1 MGSVIFQIVFCYE
14 TVIIIPYSMKFVKF
28 FRVFFESLLCILPI
42 FMQNMFCFFLIILNL
57 FDIFNI
63 NIHFLF
69 KGFFAFFCNIA
80 HF

>member
-28 FRVFFESLLCILPI
+28 FRVFFEALLCILPI
-42 FMQNMFCFFLIILNL
+42 FMQKMFCFFLIILNL

-63 NIHFLF
+63 NIHFFVQRIFRVFL
-69 KGFFAFFCNIA
+69 
-80 HF
+80 

>member
-1 MGSVIFQIVFCYE
+1 
-14 TVIIIPYSMKFVKF
+14 MKFVKF

-63 NIHFLF
+63 NIHFFVQRIFRVFL
-69 KGFFAFFCNIA
+69 
-80 HF
+80 